1 MGIEFIECYT
11 PPEDV
16 VTCSVK
22 LDFSEL
28 ADYSYD
34 GVIFHIAYTELG
46 NNGIRF
52 ADRTRFDN
60 FQTEMTLENVV
71 MGSVMYLSSKI
82 PIAPRYD
89 VDTSDFTPIWY
100 ERGVFCLVPE
110 AEDLTIQF
118 YYDVNEA
125 VDARPDQVEEGV
137 KFVGAN
143 GVVEDGKLPF
153 YDGTDMNAAVYDSN
167 DEYAHIQSWVDKKSI
182 IEDVVYSKVPLSQ
195 FGNAEAEY
203 VVEGQTFTSATG
215 YKSTGILPIQEGFL
229 TPDEMQDYDGD
240 DNLYVSCPIGRSL
253 VESGVTVKIP
263 LSNFGNATA
272 ADVRKGKR
280 FTSAEGFEKDGE
292 MPMYDGEHLIAQRNE
307 NVDSDTGF
315 GFYVYPGYNDYFVQ
329 DEVYLEVPK
338 SALGNASP
346 MSVRSNVTFTSE
358 DGVKIQGALENL
370 SEDDLNRAR
379 FDDEDTDD
387 ADDFKFWA
395 EAKQRGVVESGISF
409 KVPKTNFGFVT
420 PDLVPEGYTFTSMYG
435 FNTGGTMPSK
445 GDDDLTVDGN
455 KVTVPAGYYP
465 YGAQKT
471 AGVTIDT
478 CTVNVTF
485 SKNAG
490 ITLISATT
498 FENGT
503 ISVVN
508 QRVSDKNS
516 GQSFSIPNVVCGSAL
531 SINTE
536 YIVSFYGSFD
546 KYYHG
551 FSLGG
556 TITVPSAPGTYTVE
570 VGELDD

>member
-34 GVIFHIAYTELG
+34 GVILRVVFAEFG
-46 NNGIRF
+46 NNGIRL
-52 ADRTRFDN
+52 ADRTYFDN
-60 FQTEMTLENVV
+60 FPTEITLENVV
-71 MGSVMYLSSKI
+71 MNSAIYMASKL
-82 PIAPRYD
+82 PIAPRID
-89 VDTSDFTPIWY
+89 IDAFTLAHY
-100 ERGVFCLVPE
+100 ERGVFCLVPKL
-110 AEDLTIQF
+110 EDLTIQF
-118 YYDVNEA
+118 YYDVNEV
-125 VDARPDQVEEGV
+125 VDATPEQVEEGV

-143 GVVEDGKLPF
+143 GVVEEGKLPL
-153 YDGTDMNAAVYDSN
+153 YDGTDMDAGVLKGD
-167 DEYAHIQSWVDKKSI
+167 DEYAYIQSSVEKTSI

-195 FGNAEAEY
+195 FGNA
-203 VVEGQTFTSATG
+203 
-215 YKSTGILPIQEGFL
+215 
-229 TPDEMQDYDGD
+229 
-240 DNLYVSCPIGRSL
+240 
-253 VESGVTVKIP
+253 
-263 LSNFGNATA
+263 TA
-272 ADVRKGKR
+272 ADVRAGVR
-280 FTSAEGFEKDGE
+280 FTSAEGYDEEGE
-292 MPMYDGEHLIAQRNE
+292 MSTIALPE
-307 NVDSDTGF
+307 PTIHFDADTGRILSVVTHSED
-315 GFYVYPGYNDYFVQ
+315 GFVEKGENSAYT
-329 DEVYLEVPK
+329 YLMTKKAAVIEPSNTTQTAVPK
-338 SALGNASP
+338 GYFTTGDVTVAPIPDYYIDASDMSVFGNASP
-346 MSVRSNVTFTSE
+346 MSVMSSVTFTSE
-358 DGVKIQGALENL
+358 DGVKIWGALENL

-379 FDDEDTDD
+379 FDDEDNND

-435 FNTGGTMPSK
+435 FDIGGRMPSK

-508 QRVSDKNS
+508 QPVSNNNS
-516 GQSFSIPNVVCGSAL
+516 GRSFSIPNVVCGSAL
-531 SINTE
+531 SINSE
-536 YIVSFYGSFD
+536 NIISFYGSFN

-556 TITVPSAPGTYTVE
+556 TITVPTSPGTYTVE

>member
-34 GVIFHIAYTELG
+34 GVIFHVAYTELG

-52 ADRTRFDN
+52 AYRTRFDN

-82 PIAPRYD
+82 SIAPRYD
-89 VDTSDFTPIWY
+89 VDTSEFTPIWY
-100 ERGVFCLVPE
+100 ERGAFCLVPE

-125 VDARPDQVEEGV
+125 VDAKPEQVVKGV

-143 GVVEDGKLPF
+143 RVVE
-153 YDGTDMNAAVYDSN
+153 
-167 DEYAHIQSWVDKKSI
+167 E
-182 IEDVVYSKVPLSQ
+182 
-195 FGNAEAEY
+195 
-203 VVEGQTFTSATG
+203 
-215 YKSTGILPIQEGFL
+215 
-229 TPDEMQDYDGD
+229 
-240 DNLYVSCPIGRSL
+240 
-253 VESGVTVKIP
+253 
-263 LSNFGNATA
+263 
-272 ADVRKGKR
+272 
-280 FTSAEGFEKDGE
+280 GE
-292 MPMYDGEHLIAQRNE
+292 MPII
-307 NVDSDTGF
+307 
-315 GFYVYPGYNDYFVQ
+315 
-329 DEVYLEVPK
+329 EVAAP
-338 SALGNASP
+338 SMTA
-346 MSVRSNVTFTSE
+346 
-358 DGVKIQGALENL
+358 
-370 SEDDLNRAR
+370 
-379 FDDEDTDD
+379 
-387 ADDFKFWA
+387 
-395 EAKQRGVVESGISF
+395 VVEEG
-409 KVPKTNFGFVT
+409 
-420 PDLVPEGYTFTSMYG
+420 DLYVEACNDQAEGYSR
-435 FNTGGTMPSK
+435 GGK
-445 GDDDLTVDGN
+445 AYNNANIYLTVDGGEATATCKLSN
-455 KVTVPAGYYP
+455 GQNVAIKKSVDRGSLPPPVMVFDTKTGVVQAIVSFEEGGTMGYIDYTSGTSGTYDVSKHIDTSIIKGGETLFGKKGTMEAASLTNGTGWYRNANYIYVEPYVSKGYSDGIYDQWYCDARTLDANLIPANIAEGTSIF
-465 YGAQKT
+465 GITGTHK
-471 AGVTIDT
+471 GGSEIKT

-556 TITVPSAPGTYTVE
+556 TITVPTAPGTYTVE